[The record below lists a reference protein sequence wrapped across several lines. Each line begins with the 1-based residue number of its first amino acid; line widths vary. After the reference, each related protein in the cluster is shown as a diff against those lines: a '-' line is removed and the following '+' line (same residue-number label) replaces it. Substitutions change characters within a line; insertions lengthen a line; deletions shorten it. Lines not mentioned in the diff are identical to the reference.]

1 MTDETLDTLIS
12 ELSSSFDISEDKK
25 ALSVQNSQTSAL
37 EEVDVEQYILNKSK
51 AIIDA
56 GVNAVQDMTPYIV
69 QGQDARE
76 IDALSK
82 LVAATAQAIDTLNK
96 KSLINKKADR
106 DEQLEK
112 IKIEARKEITELKQ
126 NTSKNIT
133 NNNIVIASRED
144 IMKKLYGNNSEV
156 LEIEDK

>member
-1 MTDETLDTLIS
+1 MNNDLDTLLN
-12 ELSSSFDISEDKK
+12 ELSSFEVPVTSQQLATIPAQPLESDK
-25 ALSVQNSQTSAL
+25 
-37 EEVDVEQYILNKSK
+37 DVETYIVKQSK

-56 GVNAVQDMTPYIV
+56 GVSAVQDMTPYIV

-96 KSLINKKADR
+96 KNLINSKADR
-106 DEQLEK
+106 DEKLEK
-112 IKIEARKEITELKQ
+112 IKIQAKKELAEQQAAK
-126 NTSKNIT
+126 SVT

-144 IMKKLYGNNSEV
+144 ILRKLYSAPQSEV

>member
-1 MTDETLDTLIS
+1 MNNELDTLLS
-12 ELSSSFDISEDKK
+12 ELSSFEVPV
-25 ALSVQNSQTSAL
+25 AQQQLTTTNQTPLA
-37 EEVDVEQYILNKSK
+37 EKDVENYLIKQSK

-56 GVNAVQDMTPYIV
+56 GVSAVQDMTPYIV

-96 KSLINKKADR
+96 KSLINTKADR
-106 DEQLEK
+106 DERLEQ
-112 IKIEARKEITELKQ
+112 IKIEAKKELITQ
-126 NTSKNIT
+126 QSAKNVT

-144 IMKKLYGNNSEV
+144 ILKKLYSNTKSEV

>member
-1 MTDETLDTLIS
+1 VNNELDTLLS
-12 ELSSSFDISEDKK
+12 ELSSFEVPV
-25 ALSVQNSQTSAL
+25 AQQQLTTTNQTPLA
-37 EEVDVEQYILNKSK
+37 EKDVENYVIKQSK

-56 GVNAVQDMTPYIV
+56 GVSAVQDMTPYIV

-82 LVAATAQAIDTLNK
+82 LVAATAKAIDTLNK
-96 KSLINKKADR
+96 KNLINSKADR
-106 DEQLEK
+106 DERLEQ
-112 IKIEARKEITELKQ
+112 IKIEAKKELISQ
-126 NTSKNIT
+126 QSAKNVT

-144 IMKKLYGNNSEV
+144 ILKKLYSDTKSEV

>member
-1 MTDETLDTLIS
+1 MNNELDTLLS
-12 ELSSSFDISEDKK
+12 ELSSFEVPL
-25 ALSVQNSQTSAL
+25 AQQQLTTTNQTPLA
-37 EEVDVEQYILNKSK
+37 EKDVENYLIKQSK

-56 GVNAVQDMTPYIV
+56 GVSAVQDMTPYIV

-96 KSLINKKADR
+96 KSLINTKADR
-106 DEQLEK
+106 DERLEQ
-112 IKIEARKEITELKQ
+112 IKIEAKKELVAQ
-126 NTSKNIT
+126 QSAKNVT

-144 IMKKLYGNNSEV
+144 ILKKLYSNTKSEV

>member
-1 MTDETLDTLIS
+1 MSNDLDTLLN
-12 ELSSSFDISEDKK
+12 ELSSFE
-25 ALSVQNSQTSAL
+25 VPVSQQQLTTTEHKPL
-37 EEVDVEQYILNKSK
+37 EEKDVESYVIKQTK

-56 GVNAVQDMTPYIV
+56 GVSAVQDMTPYIV

-96 KSLINKKADR
+96 KNLINAKADR
-106 DEQLEK
+106 DEKLEH
-112 IKIEARKEITELKQ
+112 IKIEAKKELVAQQTA
-126 NTSKNIT
+126 KNVT

-144 IMKKLYGNNSEV
+144 ILKKLYSSSKSEV